1 MTLGGI
7 RIPRVPP
14 ARMTP
19 SAISLSY
26 LRLSIWGKAIIPI
39 VTSVAPTTPA
49 MAAIIVQAA
58 IVAVATPPFS
68 QPSQW

>member
-1 MTLGGI
+1 M
-7 RIPRVPP
+7 
-14 ARMTP
+14 
-19 SAISLSY
+19 
-26 LRLSIWGKAIIPI
+26 

-58 IVAVATPPFS
+58 TVAVATPPFS